1 MRVSANKRLLLVHA
15 HPDDETINNGV
26 TMAKYAESGAHVTL
40 VTCTR
45 GEEGE
50 VLVPEL
56 LNLASNKDDKLG
68 EHREIELSVADDKTN
83 RLPRD
88 ERRAQLLVAALE
100 VFTVAGYHSA
110 AMDEIADRANVSKP
124 VLYQHFPSKLDL
136 YLAVLDLHID
146 SLVFAIQKAIASNR
160 ENSARVAATVEAYF
174 GFIDSEGEAF
184 RLLFESDM
192 NVEPQV
198 RERLNRMTYDCAAA
212 VSAVISIDTGLGK
225 EESMMLAVGIIGT
238 VQTTARHWLDRD
250 GKIDRQ
256 RATELVMNLIWR
268 GISGFPKS
276 QS

>member
-1 MRVSANKRLLLVHA
+1 MS
-15 HPDDETINNGV
+15 
-26 TMAKYAESGAHVTL
+26 
-40 VTCTR
+40 
-45 GEEGE
+45 
-50 VLVPEL
+50 
-56 LNLASNKDDKLG
+56 DDK
-68 EHREIELSVADDKTN
+68 SN

-88 ERRAQLLVAALE
+88 ERRAQLLSAALE
-100 VFTVAGYHSA
+100 VFTAAGYHSA

-124 VLYQHFPSKLDL
+124 VLYQHFPSKLEL

-146 SLVFAIQKAIASNR
+146 SLVFAIQKAIAEHRSN
-160 ENSARVAATVEAYF
+160 ADRVRATVEAYF

-192 NVEPQV
+192 NLEPQV

-212 VSAVISIDTGLGK
+212 VSAVISIDTGLAK
-225 EESMMLAVGIIGT
+225 EESMMLAVGLIGT

-250 GKIDRQ
+250 GKIDRT

-276 QS
+276 NS

>member
-1 MRVSANKRLLLVHA
+1 MA
-15 HPDDETINNGV
+15 DE
-26 TMAKYAESGAHVTL
+26 
-40 VTCTR
+40 
-45 GEEGE
+45 
-50 VLVPEL
+50 
-56 LNLASNKDDKLG
+56 
-68 EHREIELSVADDKTN
+68 KTN

-100 VFTVAGYHSA
+100 VFTAAGYHSA
-110 AMDEIADRANVSKP
+110 AMDEIADRAKVSKP

-146 SLVFAIQKAIASNR
+146 SLVFAIQKAIAANR

-238 VQTTARHWLDRD
+238 VQTSDRHWLDRD
-250 GKIDRQ
+250 GKIDRR

>member
-1 MRVSANKRLLLVHA
+1 MA
-15 HPDDETINNGV
+15 DE
-26 TMAKYAESGAHVTL
+26 
-40 VTCTR
+40 
-45 GEEGE
+45 
-50 VLVPEL
+50 
-56 LNLASNKDDKLG
+56 
-68 EHREIELSVADDKTN
+68 KTN

-100 VFTVAGYHSA
+100 VFTTAGYHSA
-110 AMDEIADRANVSKP
+110 AMDEIADRAKVSKP

-146 SLVFAIQKAIASNR
+146 SLVFAIQKAIAANR

-225 EESMMLAVGIIGT
+225 EESMMGSADIKP
-238 VQTTARHWLDRD
+238 AY
-250 GKIDRQ
+250 
-256 RATELVMNLIWR
+256 
-268 GISGFPKS
+268 
-276 QS
+276 

>member
-1 MRVSANKRLLLVHA
+1 MV
-15 HPDDETINNGV
+15 
-26 TMAKYAESGAHVTL
+26 
-40 VTCTR
+40 
-45 GEEGE
+45 
-50 VLVPEL
+50 
-56 LNLASNKDDKLG
+56 DDK
-68 EHREIELSVADDKTN
+68 SS

-100 VFTVAGYHSA
+100 VFTAAGYHSA

-160 ENSARVAATVEAYF
+160 ENSSRVAATVEAYF

-192 NVEPQV
+192 NLEPQV

-276 QS
+276 KS

>member
-1 MRVSANKRLLLVHA
+1 V
-15 HPDDETINNGV
+15 PDE
-26 TMAKYAESGAHVTL
+26 
-40 VTCTR
+40 
-45 GEEGE
+45 
-50 VLVPEL
+50 
-56 LNLASNKDDKLG
+56 
-68 EHREIELSVADDKTN
+68 KTN

-110 AMDEIADRANVSKP
+110 AMDEIADRAKVSKP

-146 SLVFAIQKAIASNR
+146 SLVFAIQKAIAANR
-160 ENSARVAATVEAYF
+160 ENSSRVAATVEAYF

-192 NVEPQV
+192 SVEPQV

-238 VQTTARHWLDRD
+238 VQTSARHWLDRD
-250 GKIDRQ
+250 GKIDRL

>member
-1 MRVSANKRLLLVHA
+1 MV
-15 HPDDETINNGV
+15 
-26 TMAKYAESGAHVTL
+26 
-40 VTCTR
+40 
-45 GEEGE
+45 
-50 VLVPEL
+50 
-56 LNLASNKDDKLG
+56 DDK
-68 EHREIELSVADDKTN
+68 SA

-100 VFTVAGYHSA
+100 VFTAAGYHSA

-160 ENSARVAATVEAYF
+160 ENSSRVAATVEAYF

-192 NVEPQV
+192 NLEPQV

-212 VSAVISIDTGLGK
+212 VSAVISIGTGLGK

>member
-1 MRVSANKRLLLVHA
+1 M
-15 HPDDETINNGV
+15 DEK
-26 TMAKYAESGAHVTL
+26 AA
-40 VTCTR
+40 
-45 GEEGE
+45 
-50 VLVPEL
+50 
-56 LNLASNKDDKLG
+56 
-68 EHREIELSVADDKTN
+68 

-100 VFTVAGYHSA
+100 VFTAAGYHSA
-110 AMDEIADRANVSKP
+110 AMDEIADRAKVSKP
-124 VLYQHFPSKLDL
+124 VLYQHFPSKLEL

-146 SLVFAIQKAIASNR
+146 SLVFAIQKAIASTR
-160 ENSARVAATVEAYF
+160 ENSSRVSATVEAYF
-174 GFIDSEGEAF
+174 GFINSEGEAF

-192 NVEPQV
+192 NLEPQV

-212 VSAVISIDTGLGK
+212 VSAVISIETGLGK

>member
-1 MRVSANKRLLLVHA
+1 M
-15 HPDDETINNGV
+15 T
-26 TMAKYAESGAHVTL
+26 
-40 VTCTR
+40 
-45 GEEGE
+45 
-50 VLVPEL
+50 
-56 LNLASNKDDKLG
+56 DDK
-68 EHREIELSVADDKTN
+68 SA

-100 VFTVAGYHSA
+100 VFTAAGYHSA

-136 YLAVLDLHID
+136 YLAVLDMHID

-160 ENSARVAATVEAYF
+160 ENSSRVAATVEAYF

-192 NVEPQV
+192 NLEPQV

-225 EESMMLAVGIIGT
+225 EESMMLAVGIIGS
-238 VQTTARHWLDRD
+238 VQTTARHWLDRY
-250 GKIDRQ
+250 GKSDRQ
-256 RATELVMNLIWR
+256 RASELVMNLIWR

>member
-1 MRVSANKRLLLVHA
+1 MTTSANLR
-15 HPDDETINNGV
+15 DNRD
-26 TMAKYAESGAHVTL
+26 
-40 VTCTR
+40 
-45 GEEGE
+45 
-50 VLVPEL
+50 
-56 LNLASNKDDKLG
+56 NK
-68 EHREIELSVADDKTN
+68 A

-88 ERRAQLLVAALE
+88 ERRALLLSAALE
-100 VFTVAGYHSA
+100 VFTAAGYHSA
-110 AMDEIADRANVSKP
+110 AMDEIADKAQVSKP

-160 ENSARVAATVEAYF
+160 ENSSRVAATVEAYF

-192 NVEPQV
+192 NLEPQV

-250 GKIDRQ
+250 GKIDRK
-256 RATELVMNLIWR
+256 RATELLMNLIWR

-276 QS
+276 KS

>member
-1 MRVSANKRLLLVHA
+1 ML
-15 HPDDETINNGV
+15 E
-26 TMAKYAESGAHVTL
+26 
-40 VTCTR
+40 
-45 GEEGE
+45 
-50 VLVPEL
+50 
-56 LNLASNKDDKLG
+56 DK
-68 EHREIELSVADDKTN
+68 VA

-100 VFTVAGYHSA
+100 VFTAAGYHSA
-110 AMDEIADRANVSKP
+110 AMDEIADRAKVSKP
-124 VLYQHFPSKLDL
+124 VLYQHFPSKLEL

-160 ENSARVAATVEAYF
+160 ENSARVSATVEAYF
-174 GFIDSEGEAF
+174 GFINSEGEAF

-192 NVEPQV
+192 NLEPQV
-198 RERLNRMTYDCAAA
+198 RERLHRMTYDCAAA

>member
-1 MRVSANKRLLLVHA
+1 MS
-15 HPDDETINNGV
+15 DE
-26 TMAKYAESGAHVTL
+26 
-40 VTCTR
+40 
-45 GEEGE
+45 
-50 VLVPEL
+50 
-56 LNLASNKDDKLG
+56 
-68 EHREIELSVADDKTN
+68 KTN

-110 AMDEIADRANVSKP
+110 AMDEIADRAKVSKP

-160 ENSARVAATVEAYF
+160 ENSSRVAATVEAYF

-192 NVEPQV
+192 NLEPQV

>member
-1 MRVSANKRLLLVHA
+1 MV
-15 HPDDETINNGV
+15 
-26 TMAKYAESGAHVTL
+26 
-40 VTCTR
+40 
-45 GEEGE
+45 
-50 VLVPEL
+50 
-56 LNLASNKDDKLG
+56 DDK
-68 EHREIELSVADDKTN
+68 SS

-100 VFTVAGYHSA
+100 VFTAAGYHSA

-124 VLYQHFPSKLDL
+124 VLYRHFPSKLDL

-160 ENSARVAATVEAYF
+160 ENSSRVAATVDAYF

-192 NVEPQV
+192 NLEPQV

-276 QS
+276 KS

>member
-1 MRVSANKRLLLVHA
+1 
-15 HPDDETINNGV
+15 
-26 TMAKYAESGAHVTL
+26 
-40 VTCTR
+40 
-45 GEEGE
+45 
-50 VLVPEL
+50 
-56 LNLASNKDDKLG
+56 
-68 EHREIELSVADDKTN
+68 VADEKTN

-100 VFTVAGYHSA
+100 VFTTAGYHSA
-110 AMDEIADRANVSKP
+110 AMDEIADRAKVSKP

-146 SLVFAIQKAIASNR
+146 SLVFAIQKAIAANR

-192 NVEPQV
+192 SVEPQV

-238 VQTTARHWLDRD
+238 VQTSARHWLDRD
-250 GKIDRQ
+250 GKIDRR

>member
-1 MRVSANKRLLLVHA
+1 MV
-15 HPDDETINNGV
+15 
-26 TMAKYAESGAHVTL
+26 
-40 VTCTR
+40 
-45 GEEGE
+45 
-50 VLVPEL
+50 
-56 LNLASNKDDKLG
+56 DDK
-68 EHREIELSVADDKTN
+68 SA

-100 VFTVAGYHSA
+100 VFTAAGYHSA

-124 VLYQHFPSKLDL
+124 VLYQHFPSKLEL

-160 ENSARVAATVEAYF
+160 ENSSRVAATVEAYF

-192 NVEPQV
+192 NLEPQV

-225 EESMMLAVGIIGT
+225 EVSMMLAVGIIGT

>member
-1 MRVSANKRLLLVHA
+1 MV
-15 HPDDETINNGV
+15 
-26 TMAKYAESGAHVTL
+26 
-40 VTCTR
+40 
-45 GEEGE
+45 
-50 VLVPEL
+50 
-56 LNLASNKDDKLG
+56 DDK
-68 EHREIELSVADDKTN
+68 SA

-100 VFTVAGYHSA
+100 VFTAAGYHSA

-124 VLYQHFPSKLDL
+124 VLYRHFPSKLDL

-160 ENSARVAATVEAYF
+160 ENSSRVAATVEAYF

-192 NVEPQV
+192 NLEPQV